1 MGKKKRL
8 KAHVQ
13 RHMERRLR
21 GNKRPRIK
29 IVNDPKKKVVEKKQ
43 VVEEKEEEIVEEESP
58 GDSPSQTL

>member
-21 GNKRPRIK
+21 GNKKPRLK
-29 IVNDPKKKVVEKKQ
+29 VVGEKKKVEEK
-43 VVEEKEEEIVEEESP
+43 VVEEKVVEDNP
-58 GDSPSQTL
+58 PSQTL